1 MLHRHPPLFAAAL
14 VLAGFAALPA
24 GQAVAAERQ
33 SEQDAA
39 RNNVRSGGAMR
50 IRDIEACVLPK
61 VKNMT
66 YIGFT
71 YYPVENVY
79 RLRFMRGAQ
88 AVDVEV
94 DARTCQIIGEQ
105 R

>member
-1 MLHRHPPLFAAAL
+1 MLRKNPILAPVALAL
-14 VLAGFAALPA
+14 VAASLAPAPAL
-24 GQAVAAERQ
+24 AAERQ

-39 RNNVRSGGAMR
+39 RDNVKSGGAMR
-50 IRDIEACVLPK
+50 IRDIEACVLPRMK
-61 VKNMT
+61 GMT

-71 YYPVENVY
+71 YYPTENVY

-94 DARTCQIIGEQ
+94 DARSCQILGEQ
-105 R
+105 K